1 MYIRNTSSVLHECA
15 VKCCGQRK
23 TQTTNH
29 MSGKRERNQLNLPSS
44 IAEEQQAQVIVSD
57 ALPAPLLKRKD
68 SPNRKSEGLSQASHV
83 NVLLELTQCRY
94 VDWGYKMIAKCNG
107 DTNLINSN
115 NKII

>member
-1 MYIRNTSSVLHECA
+1 
-15 VKCCGQRK
+15 
-23 TQTTNH
+23 